1 MSICMRSPSCS
12 VFAYIFVLFFALSK
26 PAAARVLDG
35 QAIMHQ
41 AGNANM
47 CAVTFD
53 DGPSQFTG
61 QLLDTLQA
69 EGVRA
74 TFFVLG
80 RQVERHPDLIQ
91 RMVREG
97 HEVGSHSYSHPNFRK
112 LSPAEQWWQLSR
124 TTELLQELGANPVS
138 FRPPYGKYSDLTT
151 GIATDLGMSIV
162 LWSSDSQD
170 WKRRPVDYSQMRTTT
185 GRPSLPG
192 QMHGIFL
199 FHDIRRATVEDAAL
213 IIATLRA
220 GGCQRFVTVQEY
232 MSGESQ
238 DAPLYAALPKDGNT
252 ATDMS
257 EAQPDL
263 GTASQNRLNPTA
275 PVSPSGSRGFAET
288 GPEEDDL
295 MAQVPVG
302 LPPMD
307 APSPAAIPQS
317 SAKDSV
323 PLARSSQPW
332 PWSLFNNSGT

>member
-1 MSICMRSPSCS
+1 MRSPFLYVVAPILTLICAVSN
-12 VFAYIFVLFFALSK
+12 
-26 PAAARVLDG
+26 PATARVLDG
-35 QAIMHQ
+35 QAIIHQ

-53 DGPSQFTG
+53 DGPSQYTG

-80 RQVERHPDLIQ
+80 RQAERHPDLIQ
-91 RMVREG
+91 RMIREG

-112 LSPAEQWWQLSR
+112 LSPTEQWWQLSR
-124 TTELLQELGANPVS
+124 TMELLQEMGVQPTS
-138 FRPPYGKYSDLTT
+138 FRPPYGKYSELTT
-151 GIATDLGMSIV
+151 ALAADLGMSIV

-170 WKRRPVDYSQMRTTT
+170 WKRRPVDYSQMRTTS
-185 GRPSLPG
+185 GRPALPG

-199 FHDIRRATVEDAAL
+199 FHDIRKATVEDAAL
-213 IIATLRA
+213 IIATLRT

-232 MSGESQ
+232 MASENQ
-238 DAPLYAALPKDGNT
+238 EAPLYAALPKDGNS
-252 ATDMS
+252 ATDTDQ
-257 EAQPDL
+257 APPKF
-263 GTASQNRLNPTA
+263 GNANQNRLNPTA
-275 PVSPSGSRGFAET
+275 PVTPSGSSGMAET

-307 APSPAAIPQS
+307 APHAASTASTPDS
-317 SAKDSV
+317 STKDTV
-323 PLARSSQPW
+323 PMARSSQPW